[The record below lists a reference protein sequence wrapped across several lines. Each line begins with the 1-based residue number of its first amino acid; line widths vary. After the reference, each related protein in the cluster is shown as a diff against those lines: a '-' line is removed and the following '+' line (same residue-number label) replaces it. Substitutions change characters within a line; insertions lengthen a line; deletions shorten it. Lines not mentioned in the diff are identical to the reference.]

1 MEQNKRF
8 EVFGTLSKN
17 ETVFTIDQKIIP
29 GTLVFEALRPF
40 PGYYYDTPLS
50 AKPVYLYL
58 ALQEQYTLVDILR
71 ATQKVQQQFSSPFDP
86 AKGFVDIYDEKYNVL
101 RVRHLRDYDLIEKL
115 QQSYA
120 DNGIHF
126 LHRSKKYKNVNVK
139 IRIIK
144 FFSLEEIAEN
154 IFLDMREKHHAY
166 IKIPRYLSWPEFEEI
181 TNKVKY
187 NWVESNFDAAKACFY
202 YEGQLHEVVRIYSNK
217 IGPEYLKELLKL
229 YLDKIKYPVSVG

>member
-58 ALQEQYTLVDILR
+58 ALQEQYTLVDIIR
-71 ATQKVQQQFSSPFDP
+71 ASQKVQLQFTSTFD
-86 AKGFVDIYDEKYNVL
+86 AGKGFIDIYDEKYNVL
-101 RVRHLRDYDLIEKL
+101 RIRHLKDYDLLEKL
-115 QQSYA
+115 QRSYEA
-120 DNGIHF
+120 NGIHF
-126 LHRSKKYKNVNVK
+126 LHRSKKYKNEEVK

-144 FFSLEEIAEN
+144 FFTLEEIAEN
-154 IFLDMREKHHAY
+154 IFMDKREKNHAY
-166 IKIPRYLSWPEFEEI
+166 LQIPRYLTWSEFDEI
-181 TNKVKY
+181 SHKVKY

-202 YEGQLHEVVRIYSNK
+202 YEGKLHEVVRIYSTK
-217 IGPEYLKELLKL
+217 IEPDYLKKLREL
-229 YLDKIKYPVSVG
+229 YIEKITHLHTV